1 MLLAHGPIAYMLNG
15 RIQKKSISKLRRRDQ
30 ILIAFFALFFG
41 ILPDFDYFI
50 LLNSDIPTFQHHL
63 YYFHSLVFWIPL
75 WVLFY
80 LSTILIGRYLESNHR
95 KIFSK
100 EFLNILSLT
109 FFISTFSHLL
119 ADLFVSYSALLYP
132 LPTQVSVL
140 GGIFHIN
147 LFTGYLFSVQFG
159 IELIILT
166 IFFALILKDFFRKT
180 LLSEYVKYLLLP
192 LTILY
197 LVFVIFMN
205 LNTYNQTSELRNGSL
220 MHDEDF
226 DSVVDSKDLDSN
238 NNGLNNLEDVEIEL
252 IKENAKRILNE
263 GVYTDNISILRYWG
277 GLNSYR
283 LVSQS
288 FFEVN
293 KSIEPVLNDYYK
305 KVSGDYNYSP
315 DFKYEDYLFNYLME
329 NRQSQLYID
338 GMDLSYF
345 DMFFVIE
352 NEEVQN
358 LGILFDNGEVG
369 TVLDSDI
376 RTNLHSIED
385 VLSSYEGKEIY
396 LIKY

>member
-80 LSTILIGRYLESNHR
+80 LSTILIGRYLESSHR
-95 KIFSK
+95 KIFTK
-100 EFLNILSLT
+100 DFLNILSLT

-119 ADLFVSYSALLYP
+119 ADLFVSYNALLYP
-132 LPTQVSVL
+132 LPTQMSVL
-140 GGIFHIN
+140 GSIFHIN
-147 LFTGYLFSVQFG
+147 FFTGYLFSVQFG

-166 IFFALILKDFFRKT
+166 VFLALILKEFFRKT
-180 LLSEYVKYLLLP
+180 LLSKYVKYLLLP
-192 LTILY
+192 ITILY

-205 LNTYNQTSELRNGSL
+205 LNTYNQTFELRNGSI
-220 MHDEDF
+220 MYDEDF
-226 DSVVDSKDLDSN
+226 DSVLDSKDIDSN
-238 NNGLNNLEDVEIEL
+238 NNGLNNLEDVEIGL
-252 IKENAKRILNE
+252 VKDNAKRILNE
-263 GVYTDNISILRYWG
+263 GGYTDSIPLFRYWG

-293 KSIEPVLNDYYK
+293 KSIEPVLNDYYR

-315 DFKYEDYLFNYLME
+315 DFMYEDYLFNYLME
-329 NRQSQLYID
+329 NRSSEFYID
-338 GMDLSYF
+338 GIDISSFDL
-345 DMFFVIE
+345 FFVVD
-352 NEEVQN
+352 NGEVKN
-358 LGILFDNGEVG
+358 LGIIFDSGEVG

-376 RTNLHSIED
+376 RTKIHTIED

>member
-376 RTNLHSIED
+376 RTNLHSIKD
-385 VLSSYEGKEIY
+385 VLNSYKSKEIY